1 MNTTIVIIDNYHKNL
16 EKFINKKAI
25 VFPFCLIAV
34 FSLMFLNLQTLPF
47 QFQPSPLALRP
58 SMAWAETTD
67 TGSSALPDNSE
78 HFLTET
84 DEYSTPSQRR
94 HLLQEKLM
102 EKPQSAPYSSGNFT
116 SYMLKASFS
125 LVVVLVIILT
135 ISYLLKK
142 YYLKGNLFGGK
153 LIHLLDTCR
162 LGPKKSLIL
171 TRIENQTLL
180 LGITGQQITLLSE
193 ISPSEKSPIQKI
205 TSTASNTDNFI
216 KQLSQ
221 NSAKLQQN
229 QSKNSTTNIANILE
243 DRFKGLKKI

>member
-1 MNTTIVIIDNYHKNL
+1 MNTTIVTIDNYHKNL
-16 EKFINKKAI
+16 REFINKKAI
-25 VFPFCLIAV
+25 IFPFCLITA
-34 FSLMFLNLQTLPF
+34 FSLVFFNLQTLTF

-58 SMAWAETTD
+58 SMAWAETAGPGTS
-67 TGSSALPDNSE
+67 GLPDNSE
-78 HFLTET
+78 HFRTKT
-84 DEYSTPSQRR
+84 DEYTIPSLRR
-94 HLLQEKLM
+94 DLLQEKLM
-102 EKPQSAPYSSGNFT
+102 EKPQSAPYSSRNFT

-125 LVVVLVIILT
+125 LAVVLIIILT

-162 LGPKKSLIL
+162 LGSKKSLIL

-193 ISPSEKSPIQKI
+193 ILPSEKSPLQKI
-205 TSTASNTDNFI
+205 TSAASNADNFI
-216 KQLSQ
+216 EQLSK